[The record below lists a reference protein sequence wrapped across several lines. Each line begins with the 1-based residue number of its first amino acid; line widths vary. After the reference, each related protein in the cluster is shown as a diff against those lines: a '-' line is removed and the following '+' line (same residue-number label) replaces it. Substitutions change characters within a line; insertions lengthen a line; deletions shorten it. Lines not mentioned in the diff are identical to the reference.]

1 MTPDLQGLFA
11 WRSKKNR
18 KIAEKRLQSAEKFVL
33 IRYRE
38 RPAWQGERSGCMRAW
53 SRGLLGL
60 LAAAMVTPLAS
71 AAPAEGGATS
81 PADIQGH
88 WAQEEIQRAMDAGWI
103 DGYPDGTFQP
113 EQTITRAE
121 FTKLLLDAIHLT
133 PDSETVAWMKGAS
146 QAQAPMEDMA
156 DHWLTEGGWMDAAL
170 VSGMVV
176 TQDYNYHNFRPE
188 KPIARYEIALM
199 TTRALGQVKEGNQL
213 LDSLDYTDDNTIL
226 PWMKGYV
233 NEAVK
238 AGVLHGYP
246 DGSFQPHATS
256 TRAEAVVMIQRMLD
270 RMEEGV
276 TDDVTV
282 QVTCDN
288 WGNERTVTLDDP
300 TVQVVDGTLYVSARD
315 ALEGWDA
322 AAEPYQCT
330 LSWDPITQR
339 IDGTFGGVTS
349 FQAGSRSCTYDMLPA
364 VEDLSASKMQLV
376 APARM
381 LYGEVMIPVYSKDI
395 NPQEKILFN
404 WLGGWDEETKTMTLP
419 MKTPWSTAP

>member
-1 MTPDLQGLFA
+1 
-11 WRSKKNR
+11 
-18 KIAEKRLQSAEKFVL
+18 
-33 IRYRE
+33 
-38 RPAWQGERSGCMRAW
+38 
-53 SRGLLGL
+53 
-60 LAAAMVTPLAS
+60 
-71 AAPAEGGATS
+71 
-81 PADIQGH
+81 
-88 WAQEEIQRAMDAGWI
+88 
-103 DGYPDGTFQP
+103 
-113 EQTITRAE
+113 
-121 FTKLLLDAIHLT
+121 
-133 PDSETVAWMKGAS
+133 MKGAS
-146 QAQAPMEDMA
+146 QAQAPLEDMA

-276 TDDVTV
+276 TDRVTV
-282 QVTCDN
+282 QVSCDN

-364 VEDLSASKMQLV
+364 VEDLSTSKMQLV

>member
-1 MTPDLQGLFA
+1 
-11 WRSKKNR
+11 
-18 KIAEKRLQSAEKFVL
+18 
-33 IRYRE
+33 
-38 RPAWQGERSGCMRAW
+38 MRAW

-133 PDSETVAWMKGAS
+133 PDSEIVAWMKGAS
-146 QAQAPMEDMA
+146 QAQAPLEDMA

-276 TDDVTV
+276 TDRVTV

-349 FQAGSRSCTYDMLPA
+349 FQAGRRSCTYDMLPA

>member
-1 MTPDLQGLFA
+1 MTL
-11 WRSKKNR
+11 WKK
-18 KIAEKRLQSAEKFVL
+18 AVAL
-33 IRYRE
+33 
-38 RPAWQGERSGCMRAW
+38 
-53 SRGLLGL
+53 L
-60 LAAAMVTPLAS
+60 LAAAMMVPLAL
-71 AAPAEGGATS
+71 AAPSTEGS
-81 PADIQGH
+81 FSDVEDH
-88 WAQEEIQRAMDAGWI
+88 WAQAEIEKAVATGWV
-103 DGYPDGTFQP
+103 DGYPDGTFKP
-113 EQTITRAE
+113 EKTITRAE
-121 FTKLLLDAIHLT
+121 FTKMILDAIHLT
-133 PDSETVAWMKGAS
+133 PGCETVEWMVDTAKRREGNYGTTS
-146 QAQAPMEDMA
+146 YEPRLNDMN
-156 DHWLTEGGWMDAAL
+156 DHWLTTQGWTEAAL
-170 VSGMVV
+170 YSGMVV
-176 TQDYNYHNFRPE
+176 PSDYNGGNFRPE

-276 TDDVTV
+276 TDRVTV